1 MTLRSSCQVTSSS
14 ARAPSVTLK
23 DLQKGNMIIVVATEG
38 QSPET
43 ATAITVVAGVE
54 PMLQASTS
62 ASQAMLS
69 SAWNLGGGEGGGGG
83 ETPQ

>member
-1 MTLRSSCQVTSSS
+1 
-14 ARAPSVTLK
+14 LK
-23 DLQKGNMIIVVATEG
+23 DLQKGNMVIVVATEG
-38 QSPET
+38 QTPES

-69 SAWNLGGGEGGGGG
+69 SSWNLGGGGGGEGGG
-83 ETPQ
+83 EAPQ

>member
-1 MTLRSSCQVTSSS
+1 MV
-14 ARAPSVTLK
+14 
-23 DLQKGNMIIVVATEG
+23 IIVATEG
-38 QSPET
+38 QAPGT

-69 SAWNLGGGEGGGGG
+69 SSWNLGGGGGEGGG
-83 ETPQ
+83 ETQ